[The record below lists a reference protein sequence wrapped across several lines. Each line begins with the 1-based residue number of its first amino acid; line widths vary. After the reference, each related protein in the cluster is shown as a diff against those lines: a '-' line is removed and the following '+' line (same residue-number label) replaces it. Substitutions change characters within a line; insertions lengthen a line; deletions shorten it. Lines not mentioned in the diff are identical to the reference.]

1 MPLWSGGRLVAFY
14 KRPWVY
20 KKGSL
25 MCPASGSITKGVTQ
39 IPKPEA
45 SPWQSRPLQC
55 FHFPTVSTIFSLDRK
70 FSKAPKIFIVLSSL
84 ACPPPPVSMTA
95 ATGHR
100 WEGVGAGVA
109 TAAAICGD
117 RF

>member
-1 MPLWSGGRLVAFY
+1 MGAGAEGRSVACY
-14 KRPWVY
+14 KWPWVY

-25 MCPASGSITKGVTQ
+25 MCPASGSTIKGGMH

-45 SPWQSRPLQC
+45 SPLQSQPLQC
-55 FHFPTVSTIFSLDRK
+55 FHFLTVSPVSFLDRK
-70 FSKAPKIFIVLSSL
+70 FSKAPKIFIALSSL

-100 WEGVGAGVA
+100 WERVGAGIA
-109 TAAAICGD
+109 TAAAICRD
-117 RF
+117 CF